1 MLATQ
6 MGIPLCPDSTPLVGG
21 WARGTKVKAL
31 CVLTTKG
38 GKTDPREVLT
48 RAAPRPDFVLR
59 YGPGRE
65 HVADLRLPAGGGIT
79 TPGQGPGAPLIVLL
93 HGGFWRAA
101 YDRAHAGPLA
111 SALAQAGY
119 AVCVPEYRRT
129 GQRGGGWPGT
139 FDDVA
144 AAVDTLPGLAAEAAP
159 GQVDPAAVLL
169 AGHSAGGHLAL
180 WAASRNRLPADTAW
194 HRATSPVRGVVA
206 LAAVSDLAAGAER
219 DLGRGAAVKLMDGGP
234 ERHPGRY
241 AQADPAR
248 LVPAPVPVRL
258 VHGELDDVVPCAMS
272 LDYAARA
279 ARAGWE
285 VACDALPGFGH
296 FEVIDPL
303 TGAWPH
309 VLSAFHSLVM
319 PPGPSASGL
328 RDT

>member
-6 MGIPLCPDSTPLVGG
+6 MGIPLCPDSTPLAGTSG
-21 WARGTKVKAL
+21 RGAKVKAWCGVTL
-31 CVLTTKG
+31 QG

-48 RAAPRPDFVLR
+48 SPAPSPDFVLR

-65 HVADLRLPAGGGIT
+65 HVADLRLPADGGVAA
-79 TPGQGPGAPLIVLL
+79 PDRRPGAPLVVLL
-93 HGGFWRAA
+93 HGGFWRVAF
-101 YDRAHAGPLA
+101 DRAHAGPLA

-159 GQVDPAAVLL
+159 GLVDPFVELL

-180 WAASRNRLPADTAW
+180 WAASRNLLPAGTSW
-194 HRATSPVRGVVA
+194 HRAAPAVRGVVA
-206 LAAVSDLAAGAER
+206 LAAVSDLAAGAEQ
-219 DLGRGAAVKLMDGGP
+219 DLGRGAATLLMGGGP

-241 AQADPAR
+241 AQADPAG
-248 LVPAPVPVRL
+248 LLPVPAPVRL
-258 VHGELDDVVPCAMS
+258 VHGELDDIVPCAMS
-272 LDYAARA
+272 LDYAERA
-279 ARAGWE
+279 ARAGGD
-285 VACDALPGFGH
+285 VACDALPGYGH

-303 TGAWPH
+303 SGAWPR
-309 VLSAFHSLVM
+309 VLAAFRSLAM
-319 PPGPSASGL
+319 PPGSPASGL
-328 RDT
+328 QDA